1 MHLTGAEIVKNAS
14 GKDPEAPVNKINN
27 AKNSLFVPVIL
38 RQVLVSVN
46 SVL

>member
-14 GKDPEAPVNKINN
+14 GKDPEAPVNN